1 MPNQEY
7 RGIPIEKKLLDGAGL
22 STVLGLI
29 KTEVK
34 DDINQVYYSLN
45 NNIAGLTNTYVQKTS
60 IIPTAG
66 VTGTVIATI
75 DGKTI
80 YAPSTS
86 VPVTSVN
93 GATGNVVLD
102 ADDISYSATQS
113 IKDKI
118 DDIVTAGGEPNVI
131 ETVKVNGTALT
142 PTNKEVNVIVP
153 TKVSDL
159 TNDSNFISGVTV
171 NSATTGT
178 TIATVDGKS
187 ITVDSKLAVL
197 SAITVQSGGVTT
209 NGTLKSID
217 GLRILEVPAYSTSIT
232 NSNQVTTKKYVDDS
246 IASAIRGI
254 TGVEFNTSYT
264 TYASLP
270 TTGESGVIYLIPNSG
285 STPNIYDE
293 YIYAS
298 GSYEKIG
305 ATETDLSGYV
315 KTSDLATVATSGSYN
330 DLTNKPSIPTADSFT
345 STYDSRYALAG
356 HTHDYSKVSV
366 SQIQTSGTEI
376 GSIVVDNVTTTLY
389 APDQEIFWASYGNT
403 QVSEIMNAYLNHK
416 LCLVNYHDVDNGV
429 NEYYYLY
436 KMYSTWVPPVAEFL
450 PLHTTSETSIKL
462 LECDGEGWSTRTLSA
477 PVRSITAT
485 SALTTGITV
494 GTVDINGT
502 TTTFYAPT
510 IDLTSYA
517 TKTYAEGLTSGLAKT
532 TDLTSYVA
540 KVDVTPVAGITGTA
554 IATISG
560 KTIYAPVAEGG
571 VQTESDPV
579 FQASAA
585 SGITATDISRW
596 NGITNIVSNVQSD
609 WNATTGASVILN
621 KPTIPTAASFTST
634 YDSMYAAIGHTHD
647 YSKVTVTQGV
657 TTGVTIGTIAVDNN
671 GTTTT
676 TTLYAPNSTAL
687 EIIDLAGTTTTSLS
701 YPSGES
707 FATIKGY
714 IDSGKVV
721 YLRVN
726 DYPALHHLHIFESNV
741 IQFVETA
748 GLDTHYITLNDDG
761 AIDYSEQIVTVQDG
775 KLFLDGKLVLD

>member
-7 RGIPIEKKLLDGAGL
+7 SGIPIENKLLDGAGL

-29 KTEVK
+29 KTEVA
-34 DDINQVYYSLN
+34 DDINQVYYDFS
-45 NNIAGLTNTYVQKTS
+45 NNITGLTNTYVQKTS

-118 DDIVTAGGEPNVI
+118 DDIVTTGGEPNVI

-246 IASAIRGI
+246 IASAIGGI

-270 TTGESGVIYLIPNSG
+270 TTGESGVIYLIPNGG

-293 YIYAS
+293 YIYVS

-305 ATETDLSGYV
+305 TTETDLSGYV

-345 STYDSRYALAG
+345 STYDSRYALVG
-356 HTHDYSKVSV
+356 HTHDYSKVNV
-366 SQIQTSGTEI
+366 SQTQTSGTEI
-376 GSIVVDNVTTTLY
+376 GKITVDNATTTLY
-389 APDQEIFWASYGNT
+389 API
-403 QVSEIMNAYLNHK
+403 V
-416 LCLVNYHDVDNGV
+416 
-429 NEYYYLY
+429 
-436 KMYSTWVPPVAEFL
+436 
-450 PLHTTSETSIKL
+450 
-462 LECDGEGWSTRTLSA
+462 
-477 PVRSITAT
+477 
-485 SALTTGITV
+485 
-494 GTVDINGT
+494 
-502 TTTFYAPT
+502 
-510 IDLTSYA
+510 DLTSYA

-532 TDLTSYVA
+532 ADLTSYVA

-554 IATISG
+554 IATIGG

-585 SGITATDISRW
+585 YGITATDISKW
-596 NGITNIVSNVQSD
+596 NGITNIVSNIQSD
-609 WNATTGASVILN
+609 WDATTGASVILN
-621 KPTIPTAASFTST
+621 KPSLNFVPLERTVNGKTLTSNISLTYGDVGAAAASHTHDYSEITGLGTAAT
-634 YDSMYAAIGHTHD
+634 YDVSSFATAGHTHD
-647 YSKVTVTQGV
+647 YSKVTVSSA
-657 TTGVTIGTIAVDNN
+657 TTAGVTIGTISVDNN
-671 GTTTT
+671 GTEFN
-676 TTLYAPNSTAL
+676 TTLYAPINITYDSTNTAL
-687 EIIDLAGTTTTSLS
+687 
-701 YPSGES
+701 
-707 FATIKGY
+707 
-714 IDSGKVV
+714 
-721 YLRVN
+721 
-726 DYPALHHLHIFESNV
+726 V
-741 IQFVETA
+741 IN
-748 GLDTHYITLNDDG
+748 L
-761 AIDYSEQIVTVQDG
+761 
-775 KLFLDGKLVLD
+775 

>member
-7 RGIPIEKKLLDGAGL
+7 KGMPTEKKLLDGAGL

-34 DDINQVYYSLN
+34 DDINQVYYDLS
-45 NNIAGLTNTYVQKTS
+45 NNITGLTNTYVQKTS

-66 VTGTVIATI
+66 VTGTAIATI

-80 YAPSTS
+80 YAPNIS
-86 VPVTSVN
+86 VPVASVN

-178 TIATVDGKS
+178 TIATVDGKN
-187 ITVDSKLAVL
+187 ITVDSGM
-197 SAITVQSGGVTT
+197 AIVASSVTDGSVTT
-209 NGTLKSID
+209 SLTVKTLSNSSY
-217 GLRILEVPAYSTSIT
+217 RVPAYSTSIT
-232 NSNQVTTKKYVDDS
+232 KDGQVTTKKYVDDT
-246 IASAIRGI
+246 IASAIGGI

-270 TTGESGVIYLIPNSG
+270 TTGESGVIYLIPNGG

-305 ATETDLSGYV
+305 TTETDLSGYA

-330 DLTNKPSIPTADSFT
+330 DLTNKPSIPTAASFT

-356 HTHDYSKVSV
+356 HTHNYSKVSV
-366 SQIQTSGTEI
+366 SQTQTSGTEI
-376 GSIVVDNVTTTLY
+376 GKITVDN
-389 APDQEIFWASYGNT
+389 
-403 QVSEIMNAYLNHK
+403 
-416 LCLVNYHDVDNGV
+416 
-429 NEYYYLY
+429 
-436 KMYSTWVPPVAEFL
+436 
-450 PLHTTSETSIKL
+450 
-462 LECDGEGWSTRTLSA
+462 
-477 PVRSITAT
+477 
-485 SALTTGITV
+485 
-494 GTVDINGT
+494 T
-502 TTTFYAPT
+502 TTTFYAPSV
-510 IDLTSYA
+510 DLTSYA
-517 TKTYAEGLTSGLAKT
+517 TKTYAEGLTSGLVKT
-532 TDLTSYVA
+532 TDLTPYVA
-540 KVDVTPVAGITGTA
+540 KTDVTPVAGVTGTA

-571 VQTESDPV
+571 VQTETDPL
-579 FQASAA
+579 FTASAA
-585 SGITATDISRW
+585 YGITATDISRW

-609 WNATTGASVILN
+609 WDATTGASVILN
-621 KPTIPTAASFTST
+621 KPSLNFVPLERTVNGKTLTSNISLTYGDVGAAAASHTHDYSEITGLGTAAT
-634 YDSMYAAIGHTHD
+634 YDVSSFATAGHTHD
-647 YSKVTVTQGV
+647 YSKVTVSSA
-657 TTGVTIGTIAVDNN
+657 TTAGVTIGTISVDNN
-671 GTTTT
+671 GTEFN
-676 TTLYAPNSTAL
+676 TTLYAPINITYDSTNTAL
-687 EIIDLAGTTTTSLS
+687 
-701 YPSGES
+701 
-707 FATIKGY
+707 
-714 IDSGKVV
+714 
-721 YLRVN
+721 
-726 DYPALHHLHIFESNV
+726 
-741 IQFVETA
+741 
-748 GLDTHYITLNDDG
+748 
-761 AIDYSEQIVTVQDG
+761 AIN
-775 KLFLDGKLVLD
+775 L